1 MNDPLIAFE
10 EQKRDACWDPVE
22 RWKVLQQ
29 VISWIDSQQPIP
41 RNSPR
46 GCLQHQQEHL
56 RAAQYARENAR

>member
-1 MNDPLIAFE
+1 MDDPLIARE

-29 VISWIDSQQPIP
+29 TIAWVDSQQAIP

-46 GCLQHQQEHL
+46 GCLQHQQEL
-56 RAAQYARENAR
+56 LKSAARCGK